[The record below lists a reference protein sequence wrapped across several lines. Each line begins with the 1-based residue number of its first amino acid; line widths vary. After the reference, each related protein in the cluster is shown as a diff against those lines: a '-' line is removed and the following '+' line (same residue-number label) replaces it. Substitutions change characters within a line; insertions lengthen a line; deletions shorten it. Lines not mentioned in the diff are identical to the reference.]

1 MTIDVTNF
9 ALELISKKSVSGQV
23 DEGAIALIKT
33 SLEKYGFKS
42 YQQNFSG
49 DGSYDVLNI
58 YSEYGSTGK
67 NLCFAGHTDVVPSG
81 DEASWTTP
89 PFSPQIKDGYLIGR
103 GAVDMKGSIAAWV
116 SAVSEFLTE
125 NQNFNKG
132 KLSFLITGDEEA
144 DSINGT
150 VKMLKFITESGFK
163 LDSCVVGEPT
173 STEKLGDM
181 IKIGRR
187 GSLSFI
193 LTVHGVQGHVA
204 YPEKVVNPNTIL
216 VKILSHLISKK
227 LDKGNKHFGAS
238 NLEIT
243 SIDVVNAT
251 GNLVPQKATAKFNIR
266 FNNLHTAKSLK
277 KYVAGVCNK
286 YAEKYDI
293 ETRKGECESFLSR
306 AGVLAD
312 IVERAI
318 SQTIGIKTVK
328 STTGGTSDARFIK
341 DYCEVVEFGLLNNT
355 AHKIDEKTSVEDL
368 INLKN
373 TYKKIIENY
382 FA

>member
-1 MTIDVTNF
+1 MIEVTNF

-49 DGSYDVLNI
+49 DGSYDVLNL
-58 YSEYGSTGK
+58 YSEFGISGK

-81 DEASWTTP
+81 DESSWSNP

-150 VKMLKFITESGFK
+150 VKMLKFITENGIK

-204 YPEKVVNPNTIL
+204 YPEKIVNPNTIL
-216 VKILSHLISKK
+216 VKILNHLISKK

-243 SIDVVNAT
+243 SIDVGNAT

-286 YAEKYDI
+286 YAEKYEI
-293 ETRKGECESFLSR
+293 ETRKGECESFLSKS
-306 AGVLAD
+306 GVLAE
-312 IVERAI
+312 IVAKSINE
-318 SQTIGIKTVK
+318 TIGIKTVK

-382 FA
+382 FG

>member
-9 ALELISKKSVSGQV
+9 ALELISKKSVSGTP

-49 DGSYDVLNI
+49 DGSYDVLNL

-89 PFSPQIKDGYLIGR
+89 PFSPQIKNGYLIGR

-116 SAVSEFLTE
+116 SALSEFLTE
-125 NQNFNKG
+125 NPNFNKG

-150 VKMLKFITESGFK
+150 VKMLKFITEKNIK
-163 LDSCVVGEPT
+163 LDSCIVGEPT

-193 LTVHGVQGHVA
+193 LTVYGVQGHVA

-216 VKILSHLISKK
+216 VKILNHLISKK
-227 LDKGNKHFGAS
+227 LDKGNKYFGAS

-243 SIDVVNAT
+243 SIDVANPT
-251 GNLVPQKATAKFNIR
+251 GNLVPEKATAKFNIR

-286 YAEKYDI
+286 YAKKYEI

-306 AGVLAD
+306 AGALAD
-312 IVERAI
+312 IVERSI

-382 FA
+382 FG